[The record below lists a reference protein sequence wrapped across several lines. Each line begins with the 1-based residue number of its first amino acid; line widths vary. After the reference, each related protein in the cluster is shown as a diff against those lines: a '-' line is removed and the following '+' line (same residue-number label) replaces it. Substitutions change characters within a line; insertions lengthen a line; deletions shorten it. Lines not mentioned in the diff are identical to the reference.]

1 MKLDLG
7 EFQVSTDSMQYIV
20 SKKKTIK
27 ESRLTKKE
35 NIGKETLETV
45 GYYSTLKGSLK
56 GIGNQIMLD
65 NDNLQDILNK
75 LAELNKS
82 IDAMTKLLEVHEV
95 VEEDVQE

>member
-45 GYYSTLKGSLK
+45 GYYSTLKGALK

-65 NDNLQDILNK
+65 NDNLQDILSK
-75 LAELNKS
+75 LTELNKS

>member
-45 GYYSTLKGSLK
+45 GYYSTLKGALK